1 MIQFNTSSW
10 HFNLVRYVYGDSLF
24 VEKKFDIDATVKQ
37 IEKEETEF
45 HNKWRNAHS
54 DELKRQY
61 DMFKQK
67 RGAMVY
73 KSIPKV
79 VNLCPY
85 LRALVSSVILFPFA
99 IIAKRI
105 PKREKKPF
113 DIKKSRR
120 NTNIIKIAVT
130 VLFAVWG
137 TTHLINGDYWM
148 ALFQFSVASFQWWGK
163 YLFEYIAKI
172 VAKRDEKKEKDDT
185 PKLPKNPS
193 LLFTYLHSKH
203 SKVCPPIAF
212 VDENDTEVRR

>member
-1 MIQFNTSSW
+1 MLQFNTSSW
-10 HFNLVRYVYGDSLF
+10 HYNLVRYVFGDSLF
-24 VEKKFDIDATVKQ
+24 VEKSFDVDATIKQ

-54 DELKRQY
+54 EESKKQY
-61 DMFKQK
+61 DLFKQK
-67 RGAMVY
+67 RGKMLY

-85 LRALVSSVILFPFA
+85 LRALVSAVILLPFA
-99 IIAKRI
+99 VIAKRI

-113 DIKKSRR
+113 DIKKSKR
-120 NTNIIKIAVT
+120 NTNIIKGVVM

-137 TTHLINGDYWM
+137 TVHLLNGEYAM
-148 ALFQFSVASFQWWGK
+148 AAFQYGVASFQWWGK
-163 YLFEYIAKI
+163 YVFEYIAKRT
-172 VAKRDEKKEKDDT
+172 AKREEKKEDT

-203 SKVCPPIAF
+203 SRVCPSIAF
-212 VDENDTEVRR
+212 VDVNDTEIRR